1 VRLPLRP
8 ILAAALAAAALGG
21 WTPARA
27 AGVLDLSA
35 VKARVDEG
43 VAAGGPA
50 KQVRAYRT
58 LQKGLALESRGL
70 PDDLARLRAVAS
82 ACAGKLVTDGP
93 LRTAMQDGLDA
104 AANAIRTLDAVVIGK
119 AGDLALQGH
128 RDGVLAGA
136 ARALALERSGE
147 SKRIFG
153 ADAAA
158 AGLFRRAAL
167 GLASAGRL
175 ADRLLAR
182 ETPKNP
188 VWAVPVQGRGG
199 ALLGVWGEPGPDPRL
214 FVVGAADA
222 DGPQFLVRHPGADGW
237 VRVPVAATGDLWWV
251 TVVPGDGAWASGT
264 GGRVVRYD
272 ASTGELA
279 DRSTGVD
286 ATLYGI
292 WGSGPTDIWT
302 VGGDP
307 AGFGPVPA
315 IEHWDGAAWSPV
327 APPPEADGRMIY
339 KVWGTASDDVW
350 AVGEQGIILHYDGA
364 QWSAVPSPTAS
375 TLLTVAGPSPV
386 TAVGGGVSGVAVER
400 GGNGHWTSI
409 SVTGVNGGSGGQ
421 TGGGPV
427 KALNGVFVPS
437 TGAGLAVGF
446 SGTVV
451 SRGLTGWTGVLGVP
465 AAVKDLHAVWID
477 GAGNAVMVGGK
488 LSNLTEGHVV
498 TYGRTSLPSTVAL
511 RARFRD
517 GVADMIYLGCAHS
530 GCHLPPFSNAGLA
543 LDTPEVTLANLVG
556 VGSTQ
561 SPLLRVFPGR
571 PSQSY
576 LWHKML
582 GTQGTV
588 GGSGER
594 MPVLHLPGDAY
605 FTDGQMELLR
615 GWILDGARDN

>member
-1 VRLPLRP
+1 MRLRLRP
-8 ILAAALAAAALGG
+8 ILAACLAAAVLGG
-21 WTPARA
+21 GTPARA

-35 VKARVDEG
+35 LKARVDEG

-50 KQVRAYRT
+50 KQVRVYKA

-70 PDDLARLRAVAS
+70 PDDIARLRSVAS
-82 ACAGKLVTDGP
+82 ACAGALVADGP
-93 LRTAMQDGLDA
+93 LRTAMSDGLDA
-104 AANAIRTLDAVVIGK
+104 AVDAIRTLDAGVVGQ
-119 AGDLALQGH
+119 AGDLVLQTH
-128 RDGVLAGA
+128 RDEVLARA
-136 ARALALERSGE
+136 ARAIALEKSGE

-158 AGLFRRAAL
+158 AGLFRRAAV
-167 GLASAGRL
+167 GLAIAGRL
-175 ADRLLAR
+175 ADRLLAK

-188 VWAVPVQGRGG
+188 VWAVPVQGRAG

-214 FVVGAADA
+214 FVVGAGDA
-222 DGPQFLVRHPGADGW
+222 DGPQFLVRHPGAEGW
-237 VRVPVAATGDLWWV
+237 VRVPVAASGDLWWV

-272 ASTGELA
+272 PATGELA
-279 DRSTGVD
+279 DRSTGEN

-292 WGSGPTDIWT
+292 WGSGPADVWT

-307 AGFGPVPA
+307 AGVGRLPA
-315 IEHWDGAAWSPV
+315 ICHWDGGVWTAV
-327 APPPEADGRMIY
+327 TPPPEADGRMIY
-339 KVWGTASDDVW
+339 KVWGSASDDVW
-350 AVGEQGIILHYDGA
+350 AVGEQGIILHFDGV
-364 QWSAVPSPTAS
+364 QWSAVPSSTTS

-386 TAVGGGVSGVAVER
+386 TAVGGGVAGIAVER
-400 GGNGHWTSI
+400 GGNGTWASI
-409 SVTGVNGGSGGQ
+409 PVTGVNGGSGGQ

-451 SRGLTGWTGVLGVP
+451 RRDLAGWTGILGVP
-465 AAVKDLHAVWID
+465 SAAKDLHAVWMD
-477 GAGNAVMVGGK
+477 EAGNAVMVGGK
-488 LSNLTEGHVV
+488 LSNLTEGQIV
-498 TYGRTSLPSTVAL
+498 TFGKKTLPSTVSL

-517 GVADMIYLGCAHS
+517 GVADTIYLGCAHS

-543 LDTPEVTLANLVG
+543 LDTPEIDIANLVN

-561 SPLLRVFPGR
+561 APLLRVFPGR

-576 LWHKML
+576 LWHKLL
-582 GTQGTV
+582 GTQVTV
-588 GGSGER
+588 GGSGDR
-594 MPVLHLPGDAY
+594 MPTLHLPGDAY
-605 FTDGQMELLR
+605 FTDDQMELIR